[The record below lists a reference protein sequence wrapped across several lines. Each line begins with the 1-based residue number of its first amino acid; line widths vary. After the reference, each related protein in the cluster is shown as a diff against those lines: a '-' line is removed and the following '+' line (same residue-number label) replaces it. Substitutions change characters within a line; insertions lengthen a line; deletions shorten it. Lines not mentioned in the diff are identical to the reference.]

1 MATEKWVLKRSMHLG
16 YIKESLG
23 AGTVIEHDESKG
35 TLKIE
40 GRVFENTNDLVI
52 LKKKDWVVPYS
63 KDAVDQIKSSGAA
76 PVVKLTPQE
85 LKEKPK
91 HMQVV
96 KSDSDLMTKEIDI
109 KHTKIAK
116 KEPHDPKAKMEIV
129 KGDETAAERIARL
142 QSEIPKMPIV
152 KDDSL
157 GEVVANKKEPA
168 LNAGQVKSLT
178 AEEHEAFRL
187 EGLKKAGLLKEV
199 DDNNPSDIGET
210 ETETVIA
217 SDNAA
222 FDGDPVKRG
231 RGRPKGSKNAVK
243 IEPQQATQA

>member
-1 MATEKWVLKRSMHLG
+1 MKRSMHLG
-16 YIKESLG
+16 YIKESVG
-23 AGTVIEHDESKG
+23 AGTVIEHDTSKG

-63 KDAVDQIKSSGAA
+63 KNAVDQIKSAGVA

-96 KSDSDLMTKEIDI
+96 KSDSDLMDKEIDI
-109 KHTKIAK
+109 SHTKIAK
-116 KEPHDPKAKMEIV
+116 KEPHDPKAKMEVI
-129 KGDETAAERIARL
+129 KGDETAAERVARL

-157 GEVVANKKEPA
+157 GEVVSKGPA
-168 LNAGQVKSLT
+168 LNAGLVKTLT
-178 AEEHEAFRL
+178 PEQHEALRL

-199 DDNNPSDIGET
+199 DDNSPADIGET
-210 ETETVIA
+210 ETETVTA
-217 SDNAA
+217 SENATA
-222 FDGDPVKRG
+222 EGDPEIKRG

-243 IEPQQATQA
+243 IEPAPATEASQPQA